1 MKLPFIDI
9 FRPVR
14 SPSRF
19 PYSVWNVY
27 SNFLPCAMEAR
38 GGTWGKGR
46 LYNIIDNIIEWLK
59 IGCSTRRNQ
68 STIAIV
74 DGIFIK
80 HRQGKSS
87 DAETPFT
94 RPRPIAETTFTPPR
108 PIAQHPFFL
117 QEIDRGDSFSN
128 LRDRPRRLLFQHG
141 SVISRN
147 WSASPIFVK
156 LRESS
161 RTRLTEYIRG

>member
-1 MKLPFIDI
+1 MISAQYHNIRTMAKTGQSWNNGKPLLMLLWGLRITD
-9 FRPVR
+9 R
-14 SPSRF
+14 
-19 PYSVWNVY
+19 YSYETGIVPLN
-27 SNFLPCAMEAR
+27 SLLI
-38 GGTWGKGR
+38 
-46 LYNIIDNIIEWLK
+46 LYRD
-59 IGCSTRRNQ
+59 
-68 STIAIV
+68 

>member
-1 MKLPFIDI
+1 MTSDRGINRFRACHAAWLSDFPHPRTQTLFLSKCLLPLLPHVGVLLSNSGDTGQE
-9 FRPVR
+9 R
-14 SPSRF
+14 SSRSQ
-19 PYSVWNVY
+19 PKKCHQAGANS
-27 SNFLPCAMEAR
+27 SPHL
-38 GGTWGKGR
+38 
-46 LYNIIDNIIEWLK
+46 
-59 IGCSTRRNQ
+59 
-68 STIAIV
+68 

-147 WSASPIFVK
+147 
-156 LRESS
+156 
-161 RTRLTEYIRG
+161 

>member
-1 MKLPFIDI
+1 MPI
-9 FRPVR
+9 
-14 SPSRF
+14 
-19 PYSVWNVY
+19 
-27 SNFLPCAMEAR
+27 
-38 GGTWGKGR
+38 
-46 LYNIIDNIIEWLK
+46 K
-59 IGCSTRRNQ
+59 IGATFQNNLRPINSLPTV
-68 STIAIV
+68 SFTYSSPV
-74 DGIFIK
+74 YDGIFIK
-80 HRQGKSS
+80 HRQGKRS

-147 WSASPIFVK
+147 
-156 LRESS
+156 
-161 RTRLTEYIRG
+161 

>member
-1 MKLPFIDI
+1 MYRLPPTSWKALKLKLYHRCLGVFYIYTCSLMCQSFKLWFLHGKYKVQID
-9 FRPVR
+9 
-14 SPSRF
+14 
-19 PYSVWNVY
+19 
-27 SNFLPCAMEAR
+27 
-38 GGTWGKGR
+38 
-46 LYNIIDNIIEWLK
+46 
-59 IGCSTRRNQ
+59 CST
-68 STIAIV
+68 

-147 WSASPIFVK
+147 WSASEAQGKFKDKVDWVHQRLKQRK
-156 LRESS
+156 LNTFQRE
-161 RTRLTEYIRG
+161 RKRIELY

>member
-1 MKLPFIDI
+1 MKICI
-9 FRPVR
+9 
-14 SPSRF
+14 
-19 PYSVWNVY
+19 Y
-27 SNFLPCAMEAR
+27 
-38 GGTWGKGR
+38 T
-46 LYNIIDNIIEWLK
+46 
-59 IGCSTRRNQ
+59 
-68 STIAIV
+68 IV

-94 RPRPIAETTFTPPR
+94 RLRPIAETTFTPPR

-147 WSASPIFVK
+147 
-156 LRESS
+156 
-161 RTRLTEYIRG
+161 

>member
-1 MKLPFIDI
+1 MDRFVFVLT
-9 FRPVR
+9 VLSLAVGE
-14 SPSRF
+14 SPSETKVF
-19 PYSVWNVY
+19 V
-27 SNFLPCAMEAR
+27 F
-38 GGTWGKGR
+38 
-46 LYNIIDNIIEWLK
+46 
-59 IGCSTRRNQ
+59 
-68 STIAIV
+68 

-147 WSASPIFVK
+147 
-156 LRESS
+156 
-161 RTRLTEYIRG
+161 

>member
-1 MKLPFIDI
+1 MSDADMLACDGFEACLHVDMLNVAGVPDQHVLLC
-9 FRPVR
+9 VR
-14 SPSRF
+14 
-19 PYSVWNVY
+19 
-27 SNFLPCAMEAR
+27 
-38 GGTWGKGR
+38 
-46 LYNIIDNIIEWLK
+46 
-59 IGCSTRRNQ
+59 
-68 STIAIV
+68 

-147 WSASPIFVK
+147 
-156 LRESS
+156 
-161 RTRLTEYIRG
+161 